1 MKKYFW
7 LILLSIFFLFAFS
20 AGKAVAA
27 PSPLSRVSSGAKIN
41 EDSTVSIISY
51 KTDLHVES
59 GFTSVRVSLV
69 LKNLNEEGREDVTIG
84 IPSHLNNGNIEIEA
98 LEVIMDGKRQ
108 RLTTRRNRTNE
119 NESNYSDLPRNWYT
133 WNIRLQPG
141 EYKVIDFSYQYE
153 NSADENGT
161 KMIYV
166 PLEFI
171 KAWVDMPRNVELTVY
186 VKDGQP
192 YQLEPNPSVLP
203 HEYDGFSRLS
213 WRYNNTSVP
222 DNIQVYLRFTEELA
236 VTALERSENINRTIS
251 DILAAFKNKSYDEAI
266 SRIDQYLEEESE
278 PLLKNE
284 LEYLKALSHQGLYQT
299 DEAAAIFSRLERK
312 PFFGG
317 LEETFQNRI
326 IYEKYNYMK
335 KTLADDKD
343 IYDYLDTARE
353 YIMENTIFL
362 MWVEERMAEIES
374 SDALLEPE
382 PDPAETEE
390 TEETPV
396 ETPSSDDEEEEL
408 VKSINIAGYEVPVEI
423 VFLAA
428 VLLIILIFLLRGRKR
443 KKEGRYLFR

>member
-1 MKKYFW
+1 MKKYVW

-161 KMIYV
+161 K
-166 PLEFI
+166 
-171 KAWVDMPRNVELTVY
+171 
-186 VKDGQP
+186 
-192 YQLEPNPSVLP
+192 
-203 HEYDGFSRLS
+203 
-213 WRYNNTSVP
+213 
-222 DNIQVYLRFTEELA
+222 
-236 VTALERSENINRTIS
+236 
-251 DILAAFKNKSYDEAI
+251 
-266 SRIDQYLEEESE
+266 
-278 PLLKNE
+278 
-284 LEYLKALSHQGLYQT
+284 
-299 DEAAAIFSRLERK
+299 
-312 PFFGG
+312 
-317 LEETFQNRI
+317 
-326 IYEKYNYMK
+326 
-335 KTLADDKD
+335 
-343 IYDYLDTARE
+343 
-353 YIMENTIFL
+353 
-362 MWVEERMAEIES
+362 
-374 SDALLEPE
+374 
-382 PDPAETEE
+382 
-390 TEETPV
+390 
-396 ETPSSDDEEEEL
+396 
-408 VKSINIAGYEVPVEI
+408 
-423 VFLAA
+423 
-428 VLLIILIFLLRGRKR
+428 
-443 KKEGRYLFR
+443 